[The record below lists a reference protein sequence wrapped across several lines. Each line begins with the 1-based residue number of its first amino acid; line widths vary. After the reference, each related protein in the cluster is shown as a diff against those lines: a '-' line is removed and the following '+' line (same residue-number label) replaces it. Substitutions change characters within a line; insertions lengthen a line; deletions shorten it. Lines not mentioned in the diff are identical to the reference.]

1 MERKLFWTIQTDS
14 KGRDFAV
21 TMGMA
26 NQEGTG
32 ALSIFV
38 DEDTIEILKSSGDR
52 ISDLRGGNSMNTNN
66 SNCDICNGI
75 GWINSNNE
83 NWESETQK
91 CDTCQVYKTDT
102 EAQKAKVEG
111 INEVTA

>member
-32 ALSIFV
+32 AFSILV
-38 DEDTIEILKSSGDR
+38 DNNTIEILKSSGDR
-52 ISDLRGGNSMNTNN
+52 VTDIRG
-66 SNCDICNGI
+66 
-75 GWINSNNE
+75 
-83 NWESETQK
+83 
-91 CDTCQVYKTDT
+91 
-102 EAQKAKVEG
+102 A
-111 INEVTA
+111 